1 MAKKPPRVRMH
12 RRTLSMDDGRSI
24 GTPPAGNALRHKSR
38 GAWDT
43 LRRQILQRDCGL
55 CVLCQAAG
63 RVEAAHQ
70 VDHRIPVSEGGT
82 DHPDNLQSLC
92 IPCHKTKTAAEAR
105 RRSTG

>member
-1 MAKKPPRVRMH
+1 MLKPRKLRELKSTIKTN
-12 RRTLSMDDGRSI
+12 R
-24 GTPPAGNALRHKSR
+24 GNSLRHRSR

-43 LRRQILQRDCGL
+43 LRRQILERDSGL
-55 CVLCQAAG
+55 CVLCRAAG
-63 RVEAAHQ
+63 RVEAAHE
-70 VDHRIPVSEGGT
+70 VDHRVPVNEGGT